1 MAVQLLRR
9 QFTVAQYH
17 QMVEAGILTEDE
29 RVELIEGEIIE
40 VSPIGRRHAACVNR
54 LIRLFTNHLGDRV
67 IVAAQNPVQLSDR
80 SEPQPDITLLQPR
93 ADFYESGHPQPQ
105 DILLLVEVAD
115 TTVEFDREIKIPLY
129 AQSGVREVWLVDLSQ
144 NAIAVYREPGMNGYG
159 QVQELQRR
167 QALTVQAIADLMLHV
182 DEVLG

>member
-17 QMVEAGILTEDE
+17 QMVEAGILTEDD

-40 VSPIGRRHAACVNR
+40 MSPIGRRHAACVNR

-129 AQSGVREVWLVDLSQ
+129 AKSGVREVWLVDLSQ
-144 NAIAVYREPGMNGYG
+144 NAIAVYREPSLSGYG
-159 QVQELQRR
+159 QVQQLQRG
-167 QALTVQAIADLMLHV
+167 QKLTVQAIADVSLAV
-182 DEVLG
+182 EEVLG